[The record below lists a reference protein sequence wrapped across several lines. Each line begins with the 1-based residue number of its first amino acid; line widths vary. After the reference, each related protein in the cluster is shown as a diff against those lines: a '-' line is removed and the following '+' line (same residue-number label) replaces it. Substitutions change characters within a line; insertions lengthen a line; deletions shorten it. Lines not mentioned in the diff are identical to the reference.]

1 MPRVRDDDA
10 IKRATQEAQE
20 RFPLEDDFQFMPGD
34 PCAICGVNLGTRDA
48 HGVGAHVGCQKKFA
62 QYTRRSVDDIA
73 PAPQHV
79 WAVLWELFRS
89 QYSAMDTHLER
100 RVEHFNVS
108 SSVQYFLPR
117 RRELLA
123 EYNPARKRA
132 MDLTD
137 ARRKRMIDFLTEA
150 YSSGRTPTKEE
161 VEAAING
168 RAMYE
173 GKGEHERMMY
183 EAAKKSDVAKRLVAD
198 GMPEALAAN
207 IVMDTTRA
215 LALGHKPLCPLTPDE
230 LRRGAVVLRP
240 RISRTTGNYYE
251 QTYDQNGFVVSTR
264 APAGVA
270 PDLVAAMNLYIEDEF
285 CCRLGW
291 ETGMNRE
298 KPAYLE
304 KYQFSKSLWTE
315 HVQNTAG
322 NAYEA
327 AVSYQSS
334 MLGNID
340 AVLDERDALRRT
352 NERVPLAGAAANRVR
367 AVKKASAVEATEAH
381 WGRPVDAVA
390 PLTVDEAAVREAIKA
405 MFAAA
410 AADPDVGVI
419 GPASGLGT
427 EAAQAAR
434 DSAHALMTAPETAR
448 EIFRIH
454 AAGGGS
460 GLQIET
466 SQGRV
471 GPGHSVVPT
480 EQPARK
486 AEENS
491 MTTENEKPAIPGTMS
506 IFTQNVK
513 RAGRNT
519 ALKTFNN
526 QLAEAIIA
534 VSKDKFPWVDTVE
547 GRLAMTNAAPLI
559 LHQLCVRFPNMFPA
573 ASAGRIAAL
582 AELASEHAMTDA
594 MEQVLSHF
602 MPMVQAFITVA
613 SAALEKMPEDVRE
626 ELDAKAG
633 KEKEKLPAPSEEQQV
648 VSKRKAAAA
657 NKTL

>member
-20 RFPLEDDFQFMPGD
+20 RFPVEDDFQFMPGD
-34 PCAICGVNLGTRDA
+34 PCAICGVELGPRDA
-48 HGVGAHVGCQKKFA
+48 HGAGAHFGGQKKFA
-62 QYTRRSVDDIA
+62 QYTRHSVDDLA

-79 WAVLWELFRS
+79 WAFLWDLFRAQCVS
-89 QYSAMDTHLER
+89 LDTSLER
-100 RVEHFNVS
+100 RIDRYAVGS
-108 SSVQYFLPR
+108 AAQTYLPR

-123 EYNPARKRA
+123 EKNPVRKRA
-132 MDLTD
+132 MELTD
-137 ARRKRMIDFLTEA
+137 ARRQRMIDFLTEA
-150 YSSGRTPTKEE
+150 YSSGRKPTKEE

-168 RAMYE
+168 HAVERSVEQDE

-198 GMPEALAAN
+198 GMPEASAAN
-207 IVMDTTRA
+207 IVMDTARA

-270 PDLVAAMNLYIEDEF
+270 PDLVVAMNLYIENEF

-291 ETGMNRE
+291 GTGVNRE
-298 KPAYLE
+298 KPLYLE
-304 KYQFSKSLWTE
+304 RYQFSKSLWTE

-334 MLGNID
+334 LLGHID
-340 AVLDERDALRRT
+340 AVLDERDAL
-352 NERVPLAGAAANRVR
+352 RVPLAGAAANRVR

-390 PLTVDEAAVREAIKA
+390 PLAADARGAAAAREAIKA
-405 MFAAA
+405 AFAAA
-410 AADPDVGVI
+410 AADPDVGIV
-419 GPASGLGT
+419 GA
-427 EAAQAAR
+427 
-434 DSAHALMTAPETAR
+434 
-448 EIFRIH
+448 
-454 AAGGGS
+454 S

-471 GPGHSVVPT
+471 GPGHSVIPT

-519 ALKTFNN
+519 ALKTFNS
-526 QLAEAIIA
+526 QLAEAIVA

-633 KEKEKLPAPSEEQQV
+633 KEKEKLPAAPSEEQQV
-648 VSKRKAAAA
+648 AAKRGKAAVAA

>member
-20 RFPLEDDFQFMPGD
+20 RFPVEDDFQFMPGD
-34 PCAICGVNLGTRDA
+34 PCAICGVELGPRDA
-48 HGVGAHVGCQKKFA
+48 HGAGAHFGCQKKFA
-62 QYTRRSVDDIA
+62 QYTRHSVDDLA

-79 WAVLWELFRS
+79 WAFLWDLFRAQCVS
-89 QYSAMDTHLER
+89 LDTSLER
-100 RVEHFNVS
+100 RIDRYAVGS
-108 SSVQYFLPR
+108 AAQTYLPR

-123 EYNPARKRA
+123 EKNPVRKRA
-132 MDLTD
+132 MELTD
-137 ARRKRMIDFLTEA
+137 ARRQRMIDFLTEA
-150 YSSGRTPTKEE
+150 YSSGRKPTKEE

-168 RAMYE
+168 HAVERSVEQDE

-198 GMPEALAAN
+198 GMPEASAAN
-207 IVMDTTRA
+207 IVMDTARA

-270 PDLVAAMNLYIEDEF
+270 PDLVVAMNLYIENEF

-291 ETGMNRE
+291 GTGVNRE
-298 KPAYLE
+298 KPLYLE
-304 KYQFSKSLWTE
+304 RYQFSKSLWTE

-334 MLGNID
+334 LLGHID
-340 AVLDERDALRRT
+340 AVLDERDAL
-352 NERVPLAGAAANRVR
+352 RVPLAGAAANRVR

-390 PLTVDEAAVREAIKA
+390 PLAADARGAAAAREAIKA
-405 MFAAA
+405 AFAAA
-410 AADPDVGVI
+410 AADPDVGIV
-419 GPASGLGT
+419 GA
-427 EAAQAAR
+427 
-434 DSAHALMTAPETAR
+434 
-448 EIFRIH
+448 
-454 AAGGGS
+454 S

-471 GPGHSVVPT
+471 GPGHSVIPT

-486 AEENS
+486 AEENN

-573 ASAGRIAAL
+573 ASAARIAAL

-633 KEKEKLPAPSEEQQV
+633 KEKEKLPAAPSEEQQV
-648 VSKRKAAAA
+648 AAKRGKAAVAA

>member
-1 MPRVRDDDA
+1 
-10 IKRATQEAQE
+10 
-20 RFPLEDDFQFMPGD
+20 
-34 PCAICGVNLGTRDA
+34 
-48 HGVGAHVGCQKKFA
+48 
-62 QYTRRSVDDIA
+62 
-73 PAPQHV
+73 
-79 WAVLWELFRS
+79 
-89 QYSAMDTHLER
+89 
-100 RVEHFNVS
+100 
-108 SSVQYFLPR
+108 
-117 RRELLA
+117 
-123 EYNPARKRA
+123 
-132 MDLTD
+132 
-137 ARRKRMIDFLTEA
+137 
-150 YSSGRTPTKEE
+150 
-161 VEAAING
+161 
-168 RAMYE
+168 
-173 GKGEHERMMY
+173 
-183 EAAKKSDVAKRLVAD
+183 
-198 GMPEALAAN
+198 
-207 IVMDTTRA
+207 
-215 LALGHKPLCPLTPDE
+215 
-230 LRRGAVVLRP
+230 
-240 RISRTTGNYYE
+240 
-251 QTYDQNGFVVSTR
+251 
-264 APAGVA
+264 
-270 PDLVAAMNLYIEDEF
+270 
-285 CCRLGW
+285 
-291 ETGMNRE
+291 
-298 KPAYLE
+298 
-304 KYQFSKSLWTE
+304 
-315 HVQNTAG
+315 
-322 NAYEA
+322 
-327 AVSYQSS
+327 
-334 MLGNID
+334 
-340 AVLDERDALRRT
+340 
-352 NERVPLAGAAANRVR
+352 
-367 AVKKASAVEATEAH
+367 
-381 WGRPVDAVA
+381 
-390 PLTVDEAAVREAIKA
+390 VDEAAVREAVKA

-448 EIFRIH
+448 EVLRVH

-471 GPGHSVVPT
+471 GLGHTAIPAK
-480 EQPARK
+480 QPARK
-486 AEENS
+486 AEENN
-491 MTTENEKPAIPGTMS
+491 MTTEKSPEFATSGVSSLSNAPAIPGTMS

-573 ASAGRIAAL
+573 ASAARIAAL

-633 KEKEKLPAPSEEQQV
+633 KEKEKLPAAPSEEQQV
-648 VSKRKAAAA
+648 AAKRGKAAVAA

>member
-20 RFPLEDDFQFMPGD
+20 RFPVEDDFQFMPGD
-34 PCAICGVNLGTRDA
+34 PCAICGVELGRMTAYD
-48 HGVGAHVGCQKKFA
+48 GVGAHVGCVRKLGKF
-62 QYTRRSVDDIA
+62 VNLEDIS
-73 PAPQHV
+73 PVHHHV
-79 WAVLWELFRS
+79 WAVLWERFQIYRMNMS
-89 QYSAMDTHLER
+89 DHLRTAFSPSEVQAAVNSLMLKR
-100 RVEHFNVS
+100 RDI
-108 SSVQYFLPR
+108 
-117 RRELLA
+117 LA
-123 EYNPARKRA
+123 ERNPARRTA
-132 MDLTD
+132 MDL
-137 ARRKRMIDFLTEA
+137 ASERRKRMIDFLTEA

-198 GMPEALAAN
+198 GMPEASAAN
-207 IVMDTTRA
+207 IVMDTARA

-270 PDLVAAMNLYIEDEF
+270 PDLVVAMNLYIEDEF

-291 ETGMNRE
+291 GTGVNRE
-298 KPAYLE
+298 KPLYLE
-304 KYQFSKSLWTE
+304 RYQFSKSLWTE

-327 AVSYQSS
+327 AVSYQRS

-340 AVLDERDALRRT
+340 AALDERDAL
-352 NERVPLAGAAANRVR
+352 RVPLAGAAANRVR

-390 PLTVDEAAVREAIKA
+390 PLAADARGAAAAREAIKA
-405 MFAAA
+405 AFAAA
-410 AADPDVGVI
+410 AADPDVGIV
-419 GPASGLGT
+419 GA
-427 EAAQAAR
+427 
-434 DSAHALMTAPETAR
+434 
-448 EIFRIH
+448 
-454 AAGGGS
+454 S

-471 GPGHSVVPT
+471 GPGHSVIPT

-486 AEENS
+486 AEESN

-573 ASAGRIAAL
+573 ASAARIAAL

-633 KEKEKLPAPSEEQQV
+633 KEKEKLPAAAAPSEEQQV

>member
-20 RFPLEDDFQFMPGD
+20 RFPVEDDFQFMPGD
-34 PCAICGVNLGTRDA
+34 PCAICGVELGPRDA
-48 HGVGAHVGCQKKFA
+48 YGIGAHVGCQKKFA
-62 QYTRRSVDDIA
+62 QYARHSVDDLA

-79 WAVLWELFRS
+79 WAFLWDLFRAQCVS
-89 QYSAMDTHLER
+89 LDTSLER
-100 RVEHFNVS
+100 RIDRYAVGS
-108 SSVQYFLPR
+108 AVQTYLSR

-123 EYNPARKRA
+123 EENPVRKRA
-132 MDLTD
+132 MDLAD
-137 ARRKRMIDFLTEA
+137 ARRQRMIDFLTEA

-270 PDLVAAMNLYIEDEF
+270 PDLVVAMNLYIEDEF

-291 ETGMNRE
+291 GTGVNRE
-298 KPAYLE
+298 KPLYLE
-304 KYQFSKSLWTE
+304 RYQFSKSLWTE

-334 MLGNID
+334 LLGNID
-340 AVLDERDALRRT
+340 AALDERDAK
-352 NERVPLAGAAANRVR
+352 R
-367 AVKKASAVEATEAH
+367 A
-381 WGRPVDAVA
+381 
-390 PLTVDEAAVREAIKA
+390 EAAKFEKA
-405 MFAAA
+405 KRA
-410 AADPDVGVI
+410 
-419 GPASGLGT
+419 
-427 EAAQAAR
+427 EAAQFEEALQAAR
-434 DSAHALMTAPETAR
+434 AAAWARVPRRGVPDLMTAPETAR

-471 GPGHSVVPT
+471 GPGHSVIPT
-480 EQPARK
+480 EQPAQK
-486 AEENS
+486 AEESN
-491 MTTENEKPAIPGTMS
+491 MTTENEKSPDSIPGTMS
-506 IFTQNVK
+506 IFTKNVK

-519 ALKTFNN
+519 ALKTFNS
-526 QLAEAIIA
+526 QLAEAIVA

-594 MEQVLSHF
+594 MEQVLAHF